1 MAKLELTLR
10 GDFDTVVQDVA
21 DAILQ
26 GSISAS
32 QEDFSEIRTANTRL
46 GVYVFE
52 RYSFW
57 GGNRV
62 SLTLTFL
69 QTNGEDRIYASAITA
84 GGSQGVFFK
93 WDTLGEDTFLE
104 KAEKAM
110 KPHLA
115 ESYH

>member
-1 MAKLELTLR
+1 MAKLEMTLR
-10 GDFDTVVQDVA
+10 GDFDTVIRDIT
-21 DAILQ
+21 DAILE

-32 QEDFSEIRTANTRL
+32 QEECSEFRTESSRM

-62 SLTLTFL
+62 SLTLSFL
-69 QTNGEDRIYASAITA
+69 QNDRDDRIYASAITS
-84 GGSQGVFFK
+84 GGSQEVFFK
-93 WDTLGEDTFLE
+93 LNTVGEENFLE

-110 KPHLA
+110 IPYKA
-115 ESYH
+115 

>member
-1 MAKLELTLR
+1 MAKLEMTLR
-10 GDFDTVVQDVA
+10 GDFDTVLQEIT
-21 DAILQ
+21 DAILN

-32 QEDFSEIRTANTRL
+32 QEDSSEFRTQYSRM

-62 SLTLTFL
+62 SLTLTLL
-69 QTNGEDRIYASAITA
+69 QNSGNDLIYASAITA
-84 GGSQGVFFK
+84 GGSQAVFFK
-93 WDTLGEDTFLE
+93 MDTWGEETFLE

-110 KPHLA
+110 APYRV
-115 ESYH
+115 S